1 MIQQATY
8 SDGSRTATIKI
19 ERVDTWVED
28 PDSIVNFPGIVELE
42 GDLLF
47 LPYSRSRHGAE
58 HETDDPA
65 RAAVSHDAGATWSE
79 VPRDSL
85 MATPDPRS
93 GEMQPLSAWS
103 LGYLRDGTIVGIDH
117 SPQSVHDKVYDRAA
131 GHLHEQ
137 YQEENPAFRLHRW
150 RRDGTAIESSNF
162 SVAGMPWER
171 ASYQAYASILEL
183 DDGDLL
189 AALEW
194 VSMLPESEWTYDG
207 RGRAWKYLFGVFI
220 IRSSDG
226 GKTWEFVTKFDPA
239 EVKPTY
245 GISDRGGRRG
255 LRRGRPGAVAQRR
268 PPLRDAQRVILAVVP
283 VALVRRRTD
292 VVDTDQRGLASGQ
305 AASPSAAQRS
315 GGLRI
320 RARRLRPSTGHARDA
335 EPGRQRRALG
345 GAVLLPHG
353 SRMLL
358 HLDHAEGRQAARDLF
373 ALRLHA
379 RLWHAPAAD
388 SANSTRRAGRL
399 SGVTVRYLSPVARSL
414 GRDCPAESQ
423 PEGRATGPS

>member
-8 SDGSRTATIKI
+8 SDGSRTATIKV

-85 MATPDPRS
+85 MAAPDPRS

-117 SPQSVHDKVYDRAA
+117 SPQSVHDKIYDRAA

-226 GKTWEFVTKFDPA
+226 GKSWEFVTKFDPA

-245 GISDRGGRRG
+245 GISDRAVDEGFDEADLAQLPNGDLLCVMRSGSYSPLYQSRSSDGGRTWSTPTNAG
-255 LRRGRPGAVAQRR
+255 WQAVKPRLQVL
-268 PPLRDAQRVILAVVP
+268 PNGVV
-283 VALVRRRTD
+283 AC
-292 VVDTDQRGLASGQ
+292 ASGRGAYGHPQ
-305 AASPSAAQRS
+305 VTHVMLSLDGSAEHWEAPFCFHTGPGCSYTSTMQRDGKLHVIFS
-315 GGLRI
+315 HSDFTRDFGTHRLPTQRI
-320 RARRLRPSTGHARDA
+320 RRV
-335 EPGRQRRALG
+335 
-345 GAVLLPHG
+345 VLDV
-353 SRMLL
+353 SV
-358 HLDHAEGRQAARDLF
+358 E
-373 ALRLHA
+373 
-379 RLWHAPAAD
+379 
-388 SANSTRRAGRL
+388 
-399 SGVTVRYLSPVARSL
+399 
-414 GRDCPAESQ
+414 
-423 PEGRATGPS
+423 